1 MKRLIYFYLIM
12 ATTCCGL
19 AKKAIGQEAITLEK
33 AIKYAEINSPDIR
46 QTIFRLQRSELLLK
60 AQRAGLKSRFS
71 LTAKPLEYN
80 KNRRFNDRLSQWYT
94 NESLNSSGT
103 FQVEQPILLTDGTI
117 SLVNRFGWQKNI
129 SEGGIGKSENK
140 AFTNNLYLNLRQ
152 PIFTYNK
159 RKLELKSLE
168 LDLENANI
176 GYAMQRLNLEKS
188 VTQQFYNV
196 YMAQMNLNISEEEL
210 INAQKNF
217 DIIKN
222 KVEAGLAAKEELYQ
236 AEVNLANA
244 KSSVQNRKVS
254 LDNMKD
260 AFKNYIGMDLEHE
273 IVILTDV
280 SVKPVPVDLSKAI
293 SSGLNSRMEIRQR
306 KIDIDRSQFQ
316 LIRTKANNEFK
327 GEVNLSLGVIGD
339 NEKLGDIYNNPTTN
353 PRVAVSLNIPIFDWG
368 AKKSRIKAQ
377 ETSIESSQL
386 NLEQEKKQIVI
397 NIRKTYR
404 NLENQLIQ
412 IDIAKQSV
420 RNAELTYEINKE
432 KYQNGDLTGMQ
443 LNQYQ
448 NQLSNKKIAFSQALI
463 NYKIELL
470 NLKIQTLYDFESKQ
484 AVVPQ
489 QLYLKTINN

>member
-1 MKRLIYFYLIM
+1 MKRITFFYWIM
-12 ATTCCGL
+12 IIGSCCFTN
-19 AKKAIGQEAITLEK
+19 KAIGQEAITLEK
-33 AIKYAEINSPDIR
+33 AIKYAEVNSPDIR

-71 LTAKPLEYN
+71 LTANPFEYS

-129 SEGGIGKSENK
+129 SNASGQSTDNK
-140 AFTNNLYLNLRQ
+140 AFTNNLYLNLKQ

-176 GYAMQRLNLEKS
+176 GYAMQRLNLEKM

-210 INAQKNF
+210 RNSQKNF

-236 AEVNLANA
+236 AEVNLSNA
-244 KSSVQNRKVS
+244 KSSVQNRKVN
-254 LDNMKD
+254 LENIKD
-260 AFKNYIGMDLEHE
+260 AFKDYIGMDLAHE

-280 SVKPVPVDLSKAI
+280 SVKPVPVDLKKAI
-293 SSGLNSRMEIRQR
+293 ASGLDSRMEIRQR

-316 LIRTKANNEFK
+316 LIKTKAMNEFR
-327 GEVNLSLGVIGD
+327 GEVNLSVGIIGD
-339 NEKLGDIYNNPTTN
+339 DEKLGNIYDKPTSNPK
-353 PRVAVSLNIPIFDWG
+353 VSVSLNIPIFDWG
-368 AKKSRIKAQ
+368 AKKARVKAQ
-377 ETSIESSQL
+377 ETSIESSKL
-386 NLEQEKKQIVI
+386 NLDQEKKSIVI
-397 NIRKTYR
+397 NIRKVYR
-404 NLENQLIQ
+404 NLQNQLIQ
-412 IDIAKQSV
+412 IDIAKKSV
-420 RNAELTYEINKE
+420 RNAQLTYEINKE

-448 NQLSNKKIAFSQALI
+448 TQLSNKKIAYSQALI

-470 NLKIQTLYDFESKQ
+470 NLKIQALYDFENKQ

-489 QLYLKTINN
+489 QLYLKKK